1 MKRSKTLF
9 IVEVGM
15 MTGLAY
21 LLDLLA
27 SFLSLRLWPQGGS
40 ISIAMVPIF
49 IMSFRWGLKG
59 GLFTGFLLGLLQI
72 TLGPAYVVHP
82 VQAFLDYFVAF
93 TVVGLAGVVHQ
104 SIQKLDII
112 TQKKRLLSFV
122 FLGAFIASLARY
134 ITHTIAGFV
143 FFAEAGSTKAQALL
157 FSAIYNGTYMLPAF
171 IISALICYFILNTT
185 KQRFLTKPY

>member
-1 MKRSKTLF
+1 MKRSNILF

-15 MTGLAY
+15 MSGLAY
-21 LLDLLA
+21 LLDLVA

-40 ISIAMVPIF
+40 ISIAMVPVF

-59 GLFTGFLLGLLQI
+59 GMFTGFLLGLLQV

-82 VQAFLDYFVAF
+82 IQAFLDYFVAF
-93 TVVGLAGVVHQ
+93 TVVGLAGVVYKQ
-104 SIQKLDII
+104 IQRLNIA
-112 TQKKRLLSFV
+112 TQKKQLLSFI

-143 FFAEAGSTKAQALL
+143 FFAEAGSTKTQALI

-171 IISALICYFILNTT
+171 LISAIICYIIINMT
-185 KQRFLTKPY
+185 KQRFLTTP